1 MKTIQTVLILF
12 IMYLSILK
20 FMLSMATTDVIMD
33 TETMVIARSNGMS
46 QMNKVENLKT

>member
-1 MKTIQTVLILF
+1 
-12 IMYLSILK
+12 MYLSILK

-46 QMNKVENLKT
+46 QNEQSREPQNLKKSC